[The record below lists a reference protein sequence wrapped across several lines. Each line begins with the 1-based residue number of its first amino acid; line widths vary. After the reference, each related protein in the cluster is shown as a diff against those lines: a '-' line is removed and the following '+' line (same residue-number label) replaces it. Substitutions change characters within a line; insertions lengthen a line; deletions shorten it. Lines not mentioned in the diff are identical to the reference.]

1 MCSEGFVEE
10 GTVPVGGE
18 LKFSPGASDLKE
30 GGREDTKA
38 WYDPVFVCLAGFYL
52 VSSADFSFG
61 SH

>member
-1 MCSEGFVEE
+1 M
-10 GTVPVGGE
+10 PVGGE